1 MSHNSSDVC
10 SFNDKC
16 NYSDEDVCNAEALV
30 FLTLID
36 TKLWDSRT
44 VCPVETLPLAPNTEP
59 EQTMAQ

>member
-44 VCPVETLPLAPNTEP
+44 VCPVETLPLVPNTEP